1 MYFASF
7 FAEIVKK
14 MPKNVVVSRKNAIF
28 AVDLPITAIGD
39 SANLI
44 LSNQLKGDN
53 EMNKSVVFIIIL
65 LVIVLSIIV
74 SQYFHK
80 RHHEYKMADIEKA
93 IRKAYPKGIGTIS
106 KEELV
111 TAVKKYFH
119 CSAKE
124 AHYIIGVARRK
135 KLVDIAAEYV
145 TIMF

>member
-1 MYFASF
+1 
-7 FAEIVKK
+7 
-14 MPKNVVVSRKNAIF
+14 
-28 AVDLPITAIGD
+28 
-39 SANLI
+39 
-44 LSNQLKGDN
+44 
-53 EMNKSVVFIIIL
+53 MNKSVVFIIIL

-93 IRKAYPKGIGTIS
+93 IRGAYPKGIGSIR
-106 KEELV
+106 
-111 TAVKKYFH
+111 KKYFH

-135 KLVDIAAEYV
+135 KLVDIAADYV

>member
-1 MYFASF
+1 
-7 FAEIVKK
+7 
-14 MPKNVVVSRKNAIF
+14 
-28 AVDLPITAIGD
+28 
-39 SANLI
+39 
-44 LSNQLKGDN
+44 
-53 EMNKSVVFIIIL
+53 MNKSVVFIIIL

-80 RHHEYKMADIEKA
+80 RHHDYKMADIEKA
-93 IRKAYPKGIGTIS
+93 IRKAYPKGVGSIS

>member
-1 MYFASF
+1 
-7 FAEIVKK
+7 
-14 MPKNVVVSRKNAIF
+14 MPKNVVISRKNAIF
-28 AVDLPITAIGD
+28 AVDLPIAAIGDTEKWSTRKGD

-44 LSNQLKGDN
+44 LSNQLKGDK

-93 IRKAYPKGIGTIS
+93 IRGAYPKGIGSIS

-111 TAVKKYFH
+111 KAVKKHFH

>member
-1 MYFASF
+1 
-7 FAEIVKK
+7 
-14 MPKNVVVSRKNAIF
+14 MPKNWSIRK
-28 AVDLPITAIGD
+28 GD

-44 LSNQLKGDN
+44 FLINKKKEIKS
-53 EMNKSVVFIIIL
+53 MNRSVVFIIIL

-93 IRKAYPKGIGTIS
+93 IRGAYTKGICSIS

-135 KLVDIAAEYV
+135 KLVDIAADYV
-145 TIMF
+145 TILF